1 LPDQCPMAEDAMTR
15 QTGIEYVVQTE
26 NGALLTIVQGPQPA
40 FSITQKMLVIYG
52 NQARVVADPAG

>member
-1 LPDQCPMAEDAMTR
+1 LPDQCSMAEDAMTR

-40 FSITQKMLVIYG
+40 FSITQTVLVIYG